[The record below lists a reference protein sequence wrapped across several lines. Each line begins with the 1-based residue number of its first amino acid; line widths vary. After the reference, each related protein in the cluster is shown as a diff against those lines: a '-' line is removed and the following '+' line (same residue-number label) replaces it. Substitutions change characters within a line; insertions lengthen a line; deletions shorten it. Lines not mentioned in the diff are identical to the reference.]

1 MLNFAA
7 ILTLMLTGFIQPS
20 DSTGSCNHSPGRD
33 VYSMG
38 KSRVLLSSNRS
49 YVEQM
54 EPNGNRIVYI
64 VKIEDDGK
72 ERVLSAFF
80 EQHGTDNHAVIIQQ
94 NEQDLVRYIQEGES
108 NRMWIMQSDSLGM
121 GCNAEVEQRGS
132 NNRATIIQ
140 RN

>member
-54 EPNGNRIVYI
+54 EPNGNSFIYLVRMRVDG
-64 VKIEDDGK
+64 IEQVAPSFL
-72 ERVLSAFF
+72 ES
-80 EQHGTDNHAVIIQQ
+80 HGTDNQAVIIQQ